1 MSETYHQLFNE
12 WGELAESGEFES
24 CLEALEASVALLE
37 RGGLSLATMTDCYE
51 LGLKLSRRCTTLL
64 REAELRVSI
73 IDQEYAEQRDE
84 PSPEFD
90 DEESAAEIE

>member
-1 MSETYHQLFNE
+1 MSDSFHLLFNE
-12 WGELAESGEFES
+12 WSELAETGEFEQ
-24 CLEALEASVALLE
+24 CLEALEESVVLLE

-73 IDQEYAEQRDE
+73 IDQEYAEQRDA
-84 PSPEFD
+84 PSPEYDD
-90 DEESAAEIE
+90 DESPDEIE